1 MYTQLFTN
9 EKTEKEE
16 EEEEEKE
23 QCFDIIIKKDSNSLS
38 NFSILIRL

>member
-9 EKTEKEE
+9 EKTEKE